1 MLENTLLY
9 VKFGENDIVKDKIE
23 EDKTAL
29 ECLIPPYSKDQSFN
43 FAINNELKECNEYR
57 LEHLNEEEK
66 ENLKRV
72 LFEYNDIQYKEGEN
86 LTFTSTIGYAATAE
100 ESGRVLCELREKC
113 KKVDKLNANKTQ
125 KLNWL
130 ISNKRRDA
138 KTQRNLGFNTKS
150 V

>member
-66 ENLKRV
+66 EN
-72 LFEYNDIQYKEGEN
+72 
-86 LTFTSTIGYAATAE
+86 
-100 ESGRVLCELREKC
+100 
-113 KKVDKLNANKTQ
+113 
-125 KLNWL
+125 
-130 ISNKRRDA
+130 
-138 KTQRNLGFNTKS
+138 
-150 V
+150 